1 MADSNIEKLL
11 KQILDTKLGK
21 DMRQA
26 IHDGIEQCYE
36 DGKVGAVDLV
46 ARERIDNL
54 VAYNN
59 PTEGNSEL
67 QDIRVGFDGKTYKS
81 AGEAV
86 RKQSNEALRNYGIID
101 SDADFND
108 LKECRI
114 YFASSP
120 NEHLNSPTGGSG
132 WLIPFWNR
140 STLETVTILWQLFFS
155 YIDGTQ
161 YIRYF
166 QDGEWSEW
174 ITNDLYNLK
183 TLQSSKDEAEKY
195 ENLLSNIP
203 SQTMMWISTN
213 WYTDAIENGGTGWI
227 FTFGHQPG
235 NITYGYGTQLFYN
248 PFSKKTFQRLFD
260 YTTKTWTEWEDV
272 GISKNVI
279 IHNGPQG
286 TTVDFDKYVEN
297 GIFYFPRPN
306 TNIHAPIDNTAGI
319 MTVLY
324 NNSVITQTF
333 VDIFTSVVYTRYRLD
348 GEWSEWI
355 TNDLYNLKT
364 LQSSKDEAEKYENLL
379 SNIPSQT
386 MMWISTNWYTDAI
399 ENGGTGWI
407 FTFGHQPGNITYGY
421 GTQLFY
427 NPFSKKTFQRLFDY
441 TTKTWTEWED
451 VGISKNVII
460 HNGPQGTTVDFDK
473 YVENGI
479 FYFPRPN
486 TNIHAPIDNTAG
498 IMTVLYNNSVIT
510 QTFVDIFTSVV
521 YTRYRL
527 DGEWTKWYNSGNR
540 KSGAKYY
547 AFGDSTTYG
556 QIANVGGQSPYNYP
570 ECVGRLLNM
579 EVSNKGVGGQGLLK
593 DWDTIQTDYIEALDM
608 SDAELITVGWA
619 YNDNSEYASINMG
632 SYTDT
637 TEETVIG
644 KYFTIMKQFQKKC
657 PNAMVILITGY
668 GLTLVGSQFTG
679 SYTFLDGQH
688 TVKEFYDELE
698 KMCHLHGWPCI
709 NQAKGTWVNEY
720 NWTTMIGDNIH
731 PTKEAYRN
739 YANFIV
745 GKISSIFSNVINWVS

>member
-1 MADSNIEKLL
+1 MSNIEQNL
-11 KQILDTKLGK
+11 QHILGSKYGK
-21 DMRQA
+21 DVRQA
-26 IHDGIEQCYE
+26 IHDSIHDCYE
-36 DGKVGAVDLV
+36 DGKAGATDLI
-46 ARERIDNL
+46 AREQIANL
-54 VAYNN
+54 VSMNN

-67 QDIRVGFDGKTYKS
+67 QDIRVGFDGTTYES

-108 LKECRI
+108 LKECRV

-140 STLETVTILWQLFFS
+140 STLETATIFWQLFFS
-155 YIDGTQ
+155 YVDGTQ

-166 QDGEWSEW
+166 QNGEWSEW
-174 ITNDLYNLK
+174 VTSDLYNLRS
-183 TLQSSKDEAEKY
+183 LESSKEEAEKY

-203 SQTMMWISTN
+203 AQTMMWISTN

-227 FTFGHQPG
+227 FTFGHRTG

-260 YTTKTWTEWEDV
+260 YTTKTWSDWEDV
-272 GISKNVI
+272 DIDKNVI
-279 IHNGPQG
+279 INSGPQD
-286 TTVDFDKYVEN
+286 TNVDFDTYVEN

-306 TNIHAPIDNTAGI
+306 TNIHAPVDNTAGI

-333 VDIFTSVVYTRYRLD
+333 VDIFTS
-348 GEWSEWI
+348 
-355 TNDLYNLKT
+355 
-364 LQSSKDEAEKYENLL
+364 
-379 SNIPSQT
+379 
-386 MMWISTNWYTDAI
+386 
-399 ENGGTGWI
+399 
-407 FTFGHQPGNITYGY
+407 
-421 GTQLFY
+421 
-427 NPFSKKTFQRLFDY
+427 
-441 TTKTWTEWED
+441 
-451 VGISKNVII
+451 
-460 HNGPQGTTVDFDK
+460 
-473 YVENGI
+473 
-479 FYFPRPN
+479 
-486 TNIHAPIDNTAG
+486 
-498 IMTVLYNNSVIT
+498 IM
-510 QTFVDIFTSVV
+510 

-570 ECVGRLLNM
+570 ACVGRLLNM

-632 SYTDT
+632 SYRDT

>member
-1 MADSNIEKLL
+1 MSNIEQNLQK
-11 KQILDTKLGK
+11 ILSSRYGK
-21 DMRQA
+21 DVRQA
-26 IHDGIEQCYE
+26 IHDGIHDCYE
-36 DGKVGAVDLV
+36 DGKAGATDLV
-46 ARERIDNL
+46 AREQIANL
-54 VAYNN
+54 VANEGS
-59 PTEGNSEL
+59 TEKDSEL
-67 QDIRVGFDGKTYKS
+67 VDVRVGYDGTTYES

-86 RKQSNEALRNYGIID
+86 RKQSNEALRNYGMID

-140 STLETVTILWQLFFS
+140 STLETSTIFWQLFFS

-161 YIRYF
+161 HIRYF
-166 QDGEWSEW
+166 QNGEWSEW
-174 ITNDLYNLK
+174 ITNDLYNLR
-183 TLQSSKDEAEKY
+183 TIESSKDEAEKY

-260 YTTKTWTEWEDV
+260 YTTKTWTDWEDV

-279 IHNGPQG
+279 INNGPQG
-286 TTVDFDKYVEN
+286 SNVDFDEYVEN

-306 TNIHAPIDNTAGI
+306 TNIHAPIDNTAG
-319 MTVLY
+319 
-324 NNSVITQTF
+324 
-333 VDIFTSVVYTRYRLD
+333 
-348 GEWSEWI
+348 
-355 TNDLYNLKT
+355 
-364 LQSSKDEAEKYENLL
+364 
-379 SNIPSQT
+379 T
-386 MMWISTNWYTDAI
+386 MI
-399 ENGGTGWI
+399 
-407 FTFGHQPGNITYGY
+407 
-421 GTQLFY
+421 
-427 NPFSKKTFQRLFDY
+427 
-441 TTKTWTEWED
+441 
-451 VGISKNVII
+451 
-460 HNGPQGTTVDFDK
+460 
-473 YVENGI
+473 
-479 FYFPRPN
+479 
-486 TNIHAPIDNTAG
+486 
-498 IMTVLYNNSVIT
+498 VLYNNSVIT

-570 ECVGRLLNM
+570 ACVGRLLNM